1 VSYSTNESIDLD
13 GLMEDSILE
22 SVEGN
27 DGQYI
32 GEDLDGS
39 FSEEYKSCVSAGI
52 GSGRG
57 P

>member
-1 VSYSTNESIDLD
+1 MTSESIDLD

-32 GEDLDGS
+32 GADLEGS
-39 FSEEYKSCVSAGI
+39 F
-52 GSGRG
+52 
-57 P
+57 